1 MTDDLRTRIAAVFL
15 DWCCKFEDMTD
26 ADRSD
31 MADAVMEVITVHI
44 PPIVASAIHSYADSE
59 IMAMSYHGEPS
70 DLAAMEKLNKE
81 AAQIANYATKHERW
95 NRHVK

>member
-1 MTDDLRTRIAAVFL
+1 MTDDLRTRIAAAIESVRIQR
-15 DWCCKFEDMTD
+15 DGD
-26 ADRSD
+26 AAF

-59 IMAMSYHGEPS
+59 ITAMSYHGDPS